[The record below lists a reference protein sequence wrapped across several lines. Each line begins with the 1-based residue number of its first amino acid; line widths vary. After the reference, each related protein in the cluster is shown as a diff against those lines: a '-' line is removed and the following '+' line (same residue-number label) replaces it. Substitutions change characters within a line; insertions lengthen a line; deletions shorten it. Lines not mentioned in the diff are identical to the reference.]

1 MSPAKPTKSK
11 SKPKAKAKAKP
22 KTSATSAKPSARANK
37 PVATSKP
44 AKSAAAKK
52 RTPSP
57 PETPRTR
64 APTISVRDENPR
76 TRAPTAGRAT
86 PPHGTR
92 VRHDTEI
99 DAPIEVAPHEATAS
113 SSRDHSAEVA
123 DPARAA
129 ELAALEEQVET
140 LEDPHLLVA
149 LATRID
155 TLGMQLAYEIS
166 RHAHDAAHIAPL
178 KPVLLRVPALYGKTL
193 LRAAEKFDD
202 QGSPRRA
209 AYVLFEALRKAFDP
223 DVITA
228 VAGALSFV
236 LEAHGQTKPALTIR
250 SLLAEREERRARGV
264 DRREVRTQFA
274 AALETL
280 RDGGVDWD
288 GLDDVDDQ
296 FD

>member
-1 MSPAKPTKSK
+1 MARAKPGKKAAAKSG
-11 SKPKAKAKAKP
+11 SRTKAKS
-22 KTSATSAKPSARANK
+22 SATSAKPSARSNK

-44 AKSAAAKK
+44 TKPKTSSAA
-52 RTPSP
+52 RP

-64 APTISVRDENPR
+64 APTISVRAETAR
-76 TRAPTAGRAT
+76 TRAPTASPR
-86 PPHGTR
+86 PK
-92 VRHDTEI
+92 HDTIVEP
-99 DAPIEVAPHEATAS
+99 PIAVTPHEATSA
-113 SSRDHSAEVA
+113 RDQNAEGA

-129 ELAALEEQVET
+129 ELDALAEQVDT
-140 LEDPHLLVA
+140 LESPELLVA
-149 LATRID
+149 LASQID

-178 KPVLLRVPALYGKTL
+178 KPVLMRVPELYGKTL
-193 LRAAEKFDD
+193 LRASEKYDD

-236 LEAHGQTKPALTIR
+236 LEAHGQGGPALAIR
-250 SLLAEREERRARGV
+250 ALLAQREDRRARGV

-274 AALETL
+274 AALEEL
-280 RDGGVDWD
+280 RDQGVEWD
-288 GLDDVDDQ
+288 ALDDVPEQ